1 MGTTVV
7 DSNGGIIAVEITDH
21 GSGYEDGVKFVID
34 DPAGE
39 GASLSPVLGGGKFR
53 LHASMNAGTGLI
65 EDEIMILSSLRQP
78 MTLREKWLDKYLDT
92 IDLTI
97 RDNIWWIQDLD
108 GDGLDNNEEFILD
121 TNPLDAD
128 TDDDGMTDFEE
139 TGENVRYTTNPR
151 VADTDGDGLSD
162 FDENATYG
170 SNPLLLDTDKDGY
183 SDAEEVALNTSL
195 LQVTKLSNL
204 SGIIYKGGNFDGKLV
219 VHLLGSNDSSS
230 DEIIVYDYQI
240 YNLPVDSPT
249 YPYFFKFDNLLRNKL
264 YRVVAFIDSN
274 ENDEFDSSEMYA
286 QWEGNLTQN
295 ISSPKLTLK
304 DIPPTIEFEDTIS
317 GIQKIDRNESFT
329 LNVMARDFPDDN
341 WTITSAVA
349 PREILISGSA
359 IDQGA
364 VDVVEDLV
372 TVRTDAEFGNYEI
385 EIRAKDITGSI
396 SDKIIR
402 EIEVVDMR
410 NPTITLLV
418 GSGDDEQETYK
429 WRLGE
434 EWDADA
440 LKNKAFIA
448 KDFPSGIDL
457 TNQVEI
463 SGTVDPN
470 TLGVYEVKLSVS
482 DESGRIGSKT
492 LLVEITDQTPPEIT
506 FLNDAPLV
514 RLIGTEFSLPPNI
527 VAVSDNL
534 DGDLTSEVQIL
545 DEEDLDPSK
554 TTTPVYYI

>member
-1 MGTTVV
+1 
-7 DSNGGIIAVEITDH
+7 
-21 GSGYEDGVKFVID
+21 
-34 DPAGE
+34 
-39 GASLSPVLGGGKFR
+39 
-53 LHASMNAGTGLI
+53 MNAGTGLI

-204 SGIIYKGGNFDGKLV
+204 SGIIYKGGNFEGKLV

-317 GIQKIDRNESFT
+317 GIQKIDRGESFT

-341 WTITSAVA
+341 WTITSA
-349 PREILISGSA
+349 
-359 IDQGA
+359 
-364 VDVVEDLV
+364 
-372 TVRTDAEFGNYEI
+372 
-385 EIRAKDITGSI
+385 
-396 SDKIIR
+396 
-402 EIEVVDMR
+402 
-410 NPTITLLV
+410 
-418 GSGDDEQETYK
+418 
-429 WRLGE
+429 
-434 EWDADA
+434 
-440 LKNKAFIA
+440 
-448 KDFPSGIDL
+448 
-457 TNQVEI
+457 
-463 SGTVDPN
+463 
-470 TLGVYEVKLSVS
+470 LS
-482 DESGRIGSKT
+482 
-492 LLVEITDQTPPEIT
+492 P
-506 FLNDAPLV
+506 
-514 RLIGTEFSLPPNI
+514 
-527 VAVSDNL
+527 
-534 DGDLTSEVQIL
+534 
-545 DEEDLDPSK
+545 
-554 TTTPVYYI
+554 